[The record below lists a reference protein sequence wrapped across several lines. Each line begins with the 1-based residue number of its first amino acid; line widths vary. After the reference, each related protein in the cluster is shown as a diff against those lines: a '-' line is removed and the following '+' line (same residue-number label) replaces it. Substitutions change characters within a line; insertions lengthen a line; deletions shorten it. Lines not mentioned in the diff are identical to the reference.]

1 MITEGIFFCSEILE
15 KLIKPLRIK
24 ILLLPLYC
32 KTKPHT
38 TMIDIIELVRIAR
51 AINTGQIPRLGD
63 VAAVISPKGANATSA
78 VIEAF
83 RNRYRNSRMSVQE
96 VVRLSNWAGL
106 PVATFTAADI
116 DVNLK
121 VELTNHHNDENQ
133 DTSRG
138 SVG

>member
-1 MITEGIFFCSEILE
+1 
-15 KLIKPLRIK
+15 
-24 ILLLPLYC
+24 
-32 KTKPHT
+32 
-38 TMIDIIELVRIAR
+38 MIDIIELVRIAR
-51 AINTGQIPRLGD
+51 AINTGRIPRLGD

-83 RNRYRNSRMSVQE
+83 RNRYRGSRMSVQE

-116 DVNLK
+116 DVNLNI
-121 VELTNHHNDENQ
+121 ELTNHHDDDK

-138 SVG
+138 SAC

>member
-1 MITEGIFFCSEILE
+1 
-15 KLIKPLRIK
+15 
-24 ILLLPLYC
+24 
-32 KTKPHT
+32 
-38 TMIDIIELVRIAR
+38 MIDIIELVRIAR
-51 AINTGQIPRLGD
+51 AINTGRIPRLGD

-83 RNRYRNSRMSVQE
+83 RNRYHGRRMSAQE

-116 DVNLK
+116 DVNLNI
-121 VELTNHHNDENQ
+121 ELTNHHDDDNENK

-138 SVG
+138 SAC